1 MFKMAGRFKVAEWE
15 KIISELN
22 RDPEFY
28 GLPEGGREA
37 SLVLASFNIRKL
49 GRSKNREREIDFLA
63 TFCAKCDLVAIQEV
77 QDNLEGLR
85 SLKDRMEFKIAGDNE
100 FVSLFR
106 ISPVQC
112 RGKVAW
118 PSDSPSSTVNAV
130 SCVWT
135 LPLI

>member
-1 MFKMAGRFKVAEWE
+1 MAGRFKVAEWD

-49 GRSKNREREIDFLA
+49 GSSKNREREIDFLA

-77 QDNLEGLR
+77 QDNLQGLR
-85 SLKDRMEFKIAGDNE
+85 SLKERMESKIAGDNE
-100 FVSLFR
+100 FGIVVSDITGAVPGESGMAERLAFIYR
-106 ISPVQC
+106 
-112 RGKVAW
+112 
-118 PSDSPSSTVNAV
+118 NAG
-130 SCVWT
+130 SCVWM